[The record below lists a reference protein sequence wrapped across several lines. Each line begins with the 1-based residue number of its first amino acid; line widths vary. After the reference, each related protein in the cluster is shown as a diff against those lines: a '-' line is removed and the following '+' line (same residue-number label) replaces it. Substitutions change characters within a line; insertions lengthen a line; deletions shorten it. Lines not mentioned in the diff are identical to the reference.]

1 MMMTM
6 TRESEG
12 VVNKIHAITTSNNAR
27 ETKTIPI
34 IIISKH
40 EEVVVESGVE
50 ERVTSDRRAA
60 QLSER

>member
-1 MMMTM
+1 M
-6 TRESEG
+6 
-12 VVNKIHAITTSNNAR
+12 NKIDAITTSNNAR
-27 ETKTIPI
+27 ETKTIPS
-34 IIISKH
+34 IIISID